1 MIYAISTCFE
11 RTRNALNNGV
21 VRLQGMR
28 FERVNLKSLKG
39 TLFPR
44 KQSFFRDG
52 EKNSVSGVKIHST
65 GQGNLHPLSN
75 SGGLQ
80 DTFS

>member
-1 MIYAISTCFE
+1 MIYAMPPCREMRREPF
-11 RTRNALNNGV
+11 NNGV
-21 VRLQGMR
+21 PCIPAVEAD
-28 FERVNLKSLKG
+28 FANHTNLKG
-39 TLFPR
+39 TSFPIER
-44 KQSFFRDG
+44 GTFRDG
-52 EKNSVSGVKIHST
+52 EKNPVRGKLIHST